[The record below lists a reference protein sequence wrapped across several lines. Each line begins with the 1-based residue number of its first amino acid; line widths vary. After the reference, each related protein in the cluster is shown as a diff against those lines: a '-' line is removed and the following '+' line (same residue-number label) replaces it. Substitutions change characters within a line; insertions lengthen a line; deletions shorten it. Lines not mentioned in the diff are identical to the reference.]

1 MDRSLRR
8 QLQPVSY
15 TENQPSSDSELE
27 YDNEYNSHQST
38 NILSISPGSIESTSV
53 SDMPTPMLHQV
64 AAGSSPARKRIQQAC
79 DTCRRKKS
87 KVRHSLIAP
96 SCLIYPVHRWPS
108 LSRMSKIENN
118 LRLYTKR

>member
-15 TENQPSSDSELE
+15 AENQSSSDSGLG
-27 YDNEYNSHQST
+27 YDNEYNNRQST
-38 NILSISPGSIESTSV
+38 NILSSSPVSIESTSV

-64 AAGSSPARKRIQQAC
+64 AAESSPARKRIRQAC

-96 SCLIYPVHRWPS
+96 SCLIYPVYRWRS
-108 LSRMSKIENN
+108 LPGMSKIKSN